1 MGGYP
6 LWFAGGHAAMRNCF
20 SVFGTRDYLWEVRL
34 SSSLFFVFFN
44 IGATG
49 FEGVGEDCR
58 YLAVVTLYPDYFFR
72 KKFAE
77 LRETL
82 YLCGVKNKDSQ
93 NK

>member
-1 MGGYP
+1 MLFKTLVRGNPNIPHSDNACYV
-6 LWFAGGHAAMRNCF
+6 F
-20 SVFGTRDYLWEVRL
+20 SSFLD
-34 SSSLFFVFFN
+34 

>member
-1 MGGYP
+1 MCVA
-6 LWFAGGHAAMRNCF
+6 LCRIRQ
-20 SVFGTRDYLWEVRL
+20 SVFISNRDDIYID
-34 SSSLFFVFFN
+34 

-77 LRETL
+77 LRKTL
-82 YLCGVKNKDSQ
+82 YLCSVKKKDSQ
-93 NK
+93 VK